1 MTDEAHAEHRSHP
14 TTTTY
19 LAVAAVLTVVTL
31 LEVGVFYVPA
41 FRPVLPPVLLVLSGG
56 KFALVVMF
64 YMHLKQDNRL
74 FTAILAA
81 PLLLAIAVG
90 LALMF
95 LFGAWWLDAA

>member
-1 MTDEAHAEHRSHP
+1 MSDEAQAKHRGHP

-19 LAVAAVLTVVTL
+19 LAVAAVLTVITL

-41 FRPVLPPVLLVLSGG
+41 FRPVLPPVLLVLSGT

-74 FTAILAA
+74 FTAILTA
-81 PLLLAIAVG
+81 PLLLAVAVG